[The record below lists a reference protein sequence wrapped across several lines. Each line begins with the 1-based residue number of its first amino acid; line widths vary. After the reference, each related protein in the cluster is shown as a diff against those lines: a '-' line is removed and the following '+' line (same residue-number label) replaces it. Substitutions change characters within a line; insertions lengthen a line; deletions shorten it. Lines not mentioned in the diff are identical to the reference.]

1 MLRQDKTDLAIA
13 SYLKALQI
21 KSDFFLSHNNLAKVF
36 ADRKQFDDA
45 VASYEDA
52 LRLQPGNA
60 EVHIELGHVYRQL
73 GRSTK
78 AVECYKTAIRCTP
91 SAQAYNCL
99 GVILKDLGDNKL
111 ALASYRRA
119 LRLEPDYESAHYN
132 IGLVLDESGDLETAI
147 AHYQRTLK
155 LKPGAIKTIHSLER
169 IRLKLA
175 DWYDYDQRMSNLI
188 VETEQHVKDKPTEN
202 LAAFGLL
209 TFPIPVELQMAVAR
223 QLAKSYQQTTLPLHS
238 ELSTNTKD
246 TNTERL
252 HIGYVS
258 PDFRG
263 HAVGTLI
270 HQMFQHHDRSQF
282 EIFAYSLIP
291 ADDEWSQAIRQSCDH
306 FFDMSSQAPDI
317 IAQHIRNDGIHLLI
331 DLAGYT
337 AYSMTT
343 VFALRPAPVQIQYLG
358 YPGTMGAE
366 FIPFIIADS
375 TLIPP
380 ELSHL
385 YTEQVV
391 YLPNAWVASPMDI
404 ADTALTRADFG
415 LPEHAFVFCCFNSTY
430 KIDPS
435 VFKVWMQI
443 LLHVPN
449 SVLWLGN
456 AGRVVIAER
465 LRHAASDLGVEPSRL
480 VFADN
485 IPHAE
490 YLARFKLA
498 DLFLDTFIYN
508 AGATAVGAFW
518 AGLPVLTCPGET
530 YVARMGASLCNVLGM
545 N

>member
-1 MLRQDKTDLAIA
+1 M
-13 SYLKALQI
+13 
-21 KSDFFLSHNNLAKVF
+21 
-36 ADRKQFDDA
+36 
-45 VASYEDA
+45 
-52 LRLQPGNA
+52 
-60 EVHIELGHVYRQL
+60 
-73 GRSTK
+73 
-78 AVECYKTAIRCTP
+78 
-91 SAQAYNCL
+91 
-99 GVILKDLGDNKL
+99 
-111 ALASYRRA
+111 
-119 LRLEPDYESAHYN
+119 
-132 IGLVLDESGDLETAI
+132 
-147 AHYQRTLK
+147 AHYQRALELK
-155 LKPGAIKTIHSLER
+155 LCAIKTIHSLER

-175 DWYDYDQRMSNLI
+175 DWYNYDQRMSNFI
-188 VETEQHVKDKPTEN
+188 ADTEQHVKDKPTEN

-209 TFPIPVELQMAVAR
+209 AFPISLELQMAVAK
-223 QLAKSYQQTTLPLHS
+223 QLAKSYEQAALPLHS

-246 TNTERL
+246 RNIECL
-252 HIGYVS
+252 NIGYVS

-270 HQMFQHHDRSQF
+270 HQMFQHHERSRFQ
-282 EIFAYSLIP
+282 IFAYSLIP
-291 ADDEWSQAIRQSCDH
+291 ADDEWSQAIRQGCDH
-306 FFDMSSQAPDI
+306 FSDMSSQSPAA
-317 IAQHIRNDGIHLLI
+317 IAQQIRNDGIHILI

-343 VFALRPAPVQIQYLG
+343 VFALRPAPVQMQYLG
-358 YPGTMGAE
+358 YPGSMGAE

-380 ELSHL
+380 ELSHF

-391 YLPNAWVASPMDI
+391 YLPNAWVASPMEI

-415 LPEHAFVFCCFNSTY
+415 LPEHVFVFCCFNSTY
-430 KIDPS
+430 KINPT

-443 LLHVPN
+443 LLKVPD

-465 LRHAASDLGVEPSRL
+465 LRQASSDLGVEPSRL

-490 YLARFKLA
+490 YLARYKLA

-508 AGATAVGAFW
+508 AGATAVGALW

-530 YVARMGASLCNVLGM
+530 YVARMGASLCNALGL
-545 N
+545 NELVCNSVEDYLQKAIELGNHPGKVYALKQKLEQAVIDKPCFNQSCSFSP